1 MSAELL
7 ARVQFGLTAGFHFLF
22 PPLTIGLGWINVWIL
37 ARYLRTRDDLYRRM
51 ARFWI
56 RVFALTFA
64 VGVATGITLEFQFGT
79 NWSEYSRFVG
89 DIFGAP
95 LAAEGILSFFLEST
109 FLAVLLFGWGRVSPR
124 AYFVSSMLV
133 AFGATLSA
141 FWIIVANSWQQTPAG
156 YTIDPVSQ
164 RAVLTNFWAAVFNP
178 STVPRYLHTVDASLI
193 TGSLF
198 VLGLSAWFI
207 LKGRH
212 LDFAKESMRIA
223 LIVAL
228 ISSLAQLGLG
238 HMHAV
243 QVAETQPLK
252 LAAGQALF
260 ETQRRAPILLFGI
273 PDEENERIIGEISV
287 PAILSILVAFDP
299 NAEVKGLKDF
309 QPKSDWPPVA
319 VTYFSWHLMV
329 ICGTFFIGLT
339 VLGVYLARIGRLY
352 TTRWYLWLAVLA
364 IPLPFIANELGWICA
379 EVGRQPWAV
388 YGMLRTADAVSVVV
402 PAGEVLASIIL
413 ISTIYGVLFAA
424 WVLVLRRIMR
434 EGPEPSGEEA
444 DP

>member
-364 IPLPFIANELGWICA
+364 I
-379 EVGRQPWAV
+379 
-388 YGMLRTADAVSVVV
+388 
-402 PAGEVLASIIL
+402 
-413 ISTIYGVLFAA
+413 
-424 WVLVLRRIMR
+424 
-434 EGPEPSGEEA
+434 
-444 DP
+444 

>member
-7 ARVQFGLTAGFHFLF
+7 ARIQFGLTAGFHFLF
-22 PPLTIGLGWINVWIL
+22 PPLTIGLSWINVWIL
-37 ARYLRTRDDLYRRM
+37 ARYLRTGDDLYRRM
-51 ARFWI
+51 AHFWI
-56 RVFALTFA
+56 RVFTLTFA

-124 AYFVSSMLV
+124 AYWVSSLLV
-133 AFGATLSA
+133 ALGATLSA

-156 YTIDPVSQ
+156 YAIDPISQ
-164 RAVLTNFWAAVFNP
+164 RAVLTDFWAAVFNP
-178 STVPRYLHTVDASLI
+178 STVPRYLHTVDACLI

-198 VLGLSAWFI
+198 VFGLSAWFV

-212 LDFAKESMRIA
+212 LDFARESMRIA

-228 ISSLAQLGLG
+228 ASSLAQLGLG

-243 QVAETQPLK
+243 QVVETQPAK
-252 LAAGQALF
+252 LAAAQALF
-260 ETQRRAPILLFGI
+260 DTQRRAPALLFGI
-273 PDEENERIIGEISV
+273 PDEANERIIGQIGI
-287 PAILSILVAFDP
+287 PGGLSLLATGHLDG
-299 NAEVKGLKDF
+299 EVTGLKDAA
-309 QPKSDWPPVA
+309 PREDWPPV
-319 VTYFSWHLMV
+319 VPTFISWHLMV
-329 ICGTFFIGLT
+329 MLGTFFVGLA
-339 VLGVYLARIGRLY
+339 VFGAYLARTGRLY

-364 IPLPFIANELGWICA
+364 TPLPFITNELGWVCA

-402 PAGEVLASIIL
+402 PAGEVLASILL
-413 ISTIYGVLFAA
+413 ISAIYAVLFAA

-434 EGPEPSGEEA
+434 EGPEEPGEA
-444 DP
+444 VAA